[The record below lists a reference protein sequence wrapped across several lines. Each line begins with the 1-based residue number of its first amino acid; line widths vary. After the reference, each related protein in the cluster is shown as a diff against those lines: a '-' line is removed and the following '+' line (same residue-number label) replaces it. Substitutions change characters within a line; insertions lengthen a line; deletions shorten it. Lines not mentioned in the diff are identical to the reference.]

1 MVEKI
6 KENLELQINFLLNTP
21 NLALKIFEDEPDP
34 LSQDSKFI
42 DGGINLYLKTVHNK
56 CFNDDMQNL
65 INSIRAN
72 EEKIED
78 DIDDENKQIKSIEH
92 ELNWITQEKIAAFNE
107 KEEIDEKIELVE
119 VNNSNLF
126 GSCLTQNARTNE
138 QNNNTTTC
146 DNNINNTI
154 NDIND
159 NENIVKANRS
169 NENYP
174 KRLKEVKKKYE
185 TLINSLATKKKDFN
199 KKQKQN
205 QKYISD
211 NNLLREKIKQKRMIL
226 EQLNKN
232 NSSKQNSQT
241 NIKVLKT
248 EAEEEFESEIAK
260 KNDSCETREA
270 NKSSR
275 LPEPKRGRFSRF
287 FMGILGK

>member
-138 QNNNTTTC
+138 QNNNTTTI
-146 DNNINNTI
+146 DNNINNTM

-159 NENIVKANRS
+159 NENIVKVNRS

>member
-138 QNNNTTTC
+138 QNNNTTTI
-146 DNNINNTI
+146 DNNINNTM

-159 NENIVKANRS
+159 NDNAVKANRS